1 MTEQKKSLRLDWATL
16 KLAVILFAFAAVVAV
31 CLGLINYITHEQIDE
46 HKAAKAAAAMEAVL
60 PADRYEPVTG
70 SAAENIAEETGGK
83 VVVETK
89 IASDG
94 MAFKQWNGKGHAL
107 SWTVDV
113 PQDATYAVQLRLCHI
128 ASEDVRRTIAVD
140 GVSVN
145 DGKPF
150 LLPGTGGWS
159 NTEDNWRNIWLAS
172 ENRRLLL
179 IPLKA
184 GRHVF
189 TMTNVDDCGLNLDW
203 IKFTP
208 VE

>member
-1 MTEQKKSLRLDWATL
+1 VVNPNRAAPKRI
-16 KLAVILFAFAAVVAV
+16 AVAFK
-31 CLGLINYITHEQIDE
+31 Q
-46 HKAAKAAAAMEAVL
+46 
-60 PADRYEPVTG
+60 PVTTASITITFTPANADLENLPG
-70 SAAENIAEETGGK
+70 FYHAPDMSKVKLQMEKTVTVQAENIAEETGGK
-83 VVVETK
+83 VVVEKK

-107 SWTVDV
+107 SWTVDIQ
-113 PQDATYAVQLRLCHI
+113 QDATYAVQLRLCHI

-145 DGKPF
+145 DGEPF

-159 NTEDNWRNIWLAS
+159 NTEDNWRNVWLAR
-172 ENRRLLL
+172 ENRRPLL

-189 TMTNVDDCGLNLDW
+189 TMTNVDDRGLNLDW

>member
-1 MTEQKKSLRLDWATL
+1 
-16 KLAVILFAFAAVVAV
+16 
-31 CLGLINYITHEQIDE
+31 
-46 HKAAKAAAAMEAVL
+46 
-60 PADRYEPVTG
+60 
-70 SAAENIAEETGGK
+70 
-83 VVVETK
+83 
-89 IASDG
+89 

-107 SWTVDV
+107 SWTVDIQ
-113 PQDATYAVQLRLCHI
+113 QDATYAVQLRLCHI

-140 GVSVN
+140 GVAVN
-145 DGKPF
+145 DGEPF

-159 NTEDNWRNIWLAS
+159 NTEDNWRNVWLAR
-172 ENRRLLL
+172 ENRRPLL

-189 TMTNVDDCGLNLDW
+189 TMTNVDDRGLNLDW